1 MRKVSKLR
9 GACASLLIGLIFM
22 IIVKIL
28 MKSCSQQQE
37 FAAYLNSSYPNL
49 VKFYFLEQNKGLK
62 NNTNFG
68 RNLVSVI
75 RRKMMPAKFL
85 QEESCEIETA
95 LYYLRNHKN
104 ITIENYEDPFATI
117 G

>member
-1 MRKVSKLR
+1 
-9 GACASLLIGLIFM
+9 M
-22 IIVKIL
+22 ITVKIS
-28 MKSCSQQQE
+28 MKSSSQQQE

-49 VKFYFLEQNKGLK
+49 VKFYFLEQNKALK

-68 RNLVSVI
+68 RELVSVI
-75 RRKMMPAKFL
+75 RRKMLPAKFL

-104 ITIENYEDPFATI
+104 ITIENFEDPFASK
-117 G
+117 